1 MTDHSRFR
9 ATGRADV
16 YKNGRHAATLTRSDS
31 GEVSFAYLGVYAG
44 APVASTL
51 PVSAQPVQRPGG
63 GVPAFFAGLLP
74 EGHRLT
80 VLRDAVKTSYDD
92 ELSLL
97 LAIGTDTPGDVQ
109 VVAAG
114 DPVDPAP
121 PLVDFDS
128 DSLDFRALTG
138 LADRHGLPGV
148 QAKASA
154 SMINQP
160 VGTTRGPAILKIDP
174 PEHPHLVA
182 NEALH
187 LKAARSLRLPVSD
200 AQMVHDST
208 GLPGLLV
215 KRFDRVVR
223 PGQQRDRLAMEDG
236 AQVLDLLPAR
246 KYAVDTADVISGLA
260 ELCSAPLIARRQLF
274 IQFAFAWLTGNGDL
288 HAKNVAVLQ
297 GQNGRWG
304 VAPVFDVPCT
314 LLYGDDTM
322 ALPVGGR
329 TSRIRARH
337 WEDLAEEIGLP
348 KNAARSA
355 LIEALSAARSVNLA
369 ELPFAGSPLTHAER
383 ELRHR
388 RAELADLA

>member
-9 ATGRADV
+9 ATDRADV
-16 YKNGRHAATLTRSDS
+16 YKNGRRAATLTRSDS
-31 GEVSFAYLGVYAG
+31 GEVSFAYLEDFAG

-51 PVSAQPVQRPGG
+51 PVSAEPVQRPGG

-80 VLRDAVKTSYDD
+80 VLRDEVKTSYDD

-114 DPVDPAP
+114 EPIDPVP
-121 PLVDFDS
+121 PMVDFDS
-128 DSLDFRALTG
+128 DPLDFRALTG

-154 SMINQP
+154 SMITQP
-160 VGTTRGPAILKIDP
+160 VGTIQGPATLKIDP

-182 NEALH
+182 NEVLH
-187 LKAARSLRLPVSD
+187 LEAARSLRMEVSAARIVRD
-200 AQMVHDST
+200 AY
-208 GLPGLLV
+208 GLPGLLAR
-215 KRFDRVVR
+215 RFDRV
-223 PGQQRDRLAMEDG
+223 PGKGRHWDRLAMEDG
-236 AQVLDLLPAR
+236 AQALDVLPAR
-246 KYAVDTADVISGLA
+246 KYAVDTSDVISGLA
-260 ELCSAPLIARRQLF
+260 EICSAPLIASRQLF
-274 IQFAFAWLTGNGDL
+274 IQFAYAWLTGNGDL

-297 GQNGRWG
+297 GQDERWRI
-304 VAPVFDVPCT
+304 APVFDVPCT
-314 LLYGDDTM
+314 LLYGDDRM
-322 ALPVGGR
+322 ALPVAGR

-337 WEDLAEEIGLP
+337 WEELTEEIGLP
-348 KNAARSA
+348 PGAARSA
-355 LIEALSAARSVNLA
+355 LKEALSAASSVNLG
-369 ELPFAGSPLTHAER
+369 ELPSIGSPLTHAER

-388 RAELADLA
+388 RAELADRL